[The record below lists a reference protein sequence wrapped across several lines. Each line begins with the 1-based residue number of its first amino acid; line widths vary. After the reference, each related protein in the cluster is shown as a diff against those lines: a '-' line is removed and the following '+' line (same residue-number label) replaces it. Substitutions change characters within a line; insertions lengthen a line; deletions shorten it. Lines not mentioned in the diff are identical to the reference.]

1 MLDFAVDIS
10 KKAGEILL
18 AHFGR
23 IDPAG
28 VVYKSKRN
36 PVTVADTES
45 EDFLVNAIR
54 SRFPG
59 HSILTEERKQTRKSS
74 EFEWI
79 IDPLDG
85 TVNFLH
91 SLPVFCVSV
100 ALMRRGVA
108 EIGVVYAPAL
118 GEIFT
123 AWKGQ
128 GAFANG
134 KKVTVS
140 QTGDL
145 LHSLLATGF
154 AYIREETQQN
164 NQANFNRLN
173 LKVHGVRRLG
183 SAALDLCY
191 VACGRFD
198 GFWELHLSPWDV
210 AAGSLIVTEAG
221 GRVTEID
228 GQDNYIYGQNIVAS
242 NGKIHSLICE
252 NLDRFVPETNPPWS
266 KGVDSA

>member
-18 AHFGR
+18 SHFGR
-23 IDPAG
+23 LGPG
-28 VVYKSKRN
+28 KVTYKSKRN

-54 SRFPG
+54 SRFPD
-59 HSILTEERKQTRKSS
+59 HSILTEEQPHVKRNSD
-74 EFEWI
+74 FEWI

-85 TVNFLH
+85 TVNFVH
-91 SLPVFCVSV
+91 SLPVFCVSI
-100 ALMRRGVA
+100 ALMRRQVL

-123 AWKGQ
+123 AERGQ

-134 KKVTVS
+134 KKIVVS

-154 AYIREETQQN
+154 AYIREETLQN

-173 LKVHGVRRLG
+173 MKAHAVRRLG

-210 AAGSLIVTEAG
+210 AAGCLIVTEAG
-221 GRVTEID
+221 GRVSEID
-228 GQDNYIYGQNIVAS
+228 GGQNYIYGQNIVAS
-242 NGKIHSLICE
+242 NSRIHSLICE
-252 NLDRFVPETNPPWS
+252 NLDPFSAGS
-266 KGVDSA
+266 KPV

>member
-18 AHFGR
+18 SHFGR
-23 IDPAG
+23 IDPG
-28 VVYKSKRN
+28 KVIYKSKRN

-59 HSILTEERKQTRKSS
+59 HSILTEERKQPKKSS

-85 TVNFLH
+85 TVNFVH
-91 SLPVFCVSV
+91 SLPVFCVSI
-100 ALMRRGVA
+100 ALMHQRVV
-108 EIGVVYAPAL
+108 EIGVVYAPVL

-123 AWKGQ
+123 AQRGQ

-134 KKVTVS
+134 RKIAAS

-154 AYIREETQQN
+154 AYIREETLQN

-173 LKVHGVRRLG
+173 LKAHGVRRLG

-228 GQDNYIYGQNIVAS
+228 GGQNYIYGQNIVAS
-242 NGKIHSLICE
+242 NGRIHSLICE
-252 NLDRFVPETNPPWS
+252 NLDPFTVESNPF
-266 KGVDSA
+266 

>member
-10 KKAGEILL
+10 RKAGEILL
-18 AHFGR
+18 SHFGR

-28 VVYKSKRN
+28 VFYKSKRN
-36 PVTVADTES
+36 PVTIADTES

-54 SRFPG
+54 SRFPE
-59 HSILTEERKQTRKSS
+59 HSILTEERKQPKKSS
-74 EFEWI
+74 EFEWV

-85 TVNFLH
+85 TVNFVH
-91 SLPVFCVSV
+91 GLPVFCVSI
-100 ALMRRGVA
+100 ALMRRRVI

-123 AWKGQ
+123 AKRGQ
-128 GAFANG
+128 GAFASG
-134 KKVTVS
+134 KKIRVS
-140 QTGDL
+140 QTSDL

-154 AYIREETQQN
+154 AYIREETSQN

-173 LKVHGVRRLG
+173 LKAHGVRRLG

-221 GRVTEID
+221 GKVTEID
-228 GQDNYIYGQNIVAS
+228 GGDNYIYGQNIVAS
-242 NGKIHSLICE
+242 NSIVHSLICE
-252 NLDRFVPETNPPWS
+252 NLDPFTPESTP
-266 KGVDSA
+266 G